1 MSGLFPRARSQ
12 FLRLPS
18 GLRAQ
23 EEALLP
29 SRFPQPLKQETPSSA
44 SLRTARHVPVSGR
57 GSSSRGRGGG
67 TVQKVCA
74 AARAARREEGGR
86 GSSPSPGQS
95 APLPGGPRLSDLCSA
110 PPRPAPSL
118 QRLPGKGRGGRRS
131 ERNSPTVRQRVAESR
146 RSPAPPPTTPRP
158 RERRRGSAGE
168 GPNLLGRPR
177 GARARPRPTG
187 PAPAPQAPPLAG
199 PAPAPARGRQ
209 VQGGEEPNRLRRGP
223 GARCQGEG
231 GGASEGKFP
240 PKLEPREMEDTS
252 PLGTRLSLEL
262 HPFTNTHT
270 LRLQSCQKAHYL
282 GSAEWRK

>member
-1 MSGLFPRARSQ
+1 MISHVIGSGSQPPPRRAWSDTETLSGLFPRARSQ

-168 GPNLLGRPR
+168 GPNLLGR
-177 GARARPRPTG
+177 
-187 PAPAPQAPPLAG
+187 
-199 PAPAPARGRQ
+199 
-209 VQGGEEPNRLRRGP
+209 NR
-223 GARCQGEG
+223 C
-231 GGASEGKFP
+231 
-240 PKLEPREMEDTS
+240 
-252 PLGTRLSLEL
+252 L
-262 HPFTNTHT
+262 HPCVVNMEREHSSLKKEKASPKHGDCYIPFFFLILNTQCSRT
-270 LRLQSCQKAHYL
+270 SNFFNEIQYFSLFFPRVKSVI
-282 GSAEWRK
+282 ENVFRF